1 MGRMKFTTALM
12 LGSLIGLGAAGC
24 QTTESQNAGMDMPP
38 EFRSVQTLTAHG
50 QVTILLSLW
59 HRAAAKGDFN
69 GYFGRM
75 TKDAVFLGT
84 DKTERWSRAE
94 FEEFARPYFD
104 GVNAWTYEQRETNL
118 IIGPGEDPDVVWFD
132 EILFSDKYGLCRGAG
147 VAERGDNGKW
157 RIAHYSLSLLV
168 PNSVSGDVVE
178 LIRSSE

>member
-1 MGRMKFTTALM
+1 MKFTTALM

-24 QTTESQNAGMDMPP
+24 QTAETQNAEMVLPDH
-38 EFRSVQTLTAHG
+38 FRSVETLTAHG

-75 TKDAVFLGT
+75 TKNAVFLGT

-94 FEEFARPYFD
+94 FEAYARPHFD
-104 GVNAWTYEQRETNL
+104 GVHAWTYEQRETNL
-118 IIGPGEDPDVVWFD
+118 IVGPGEDPDVVWFD
-132 EILFSDKYGLCRGAG
+132 EILFSEKYGFCRGTG
-147 VAERGDNGKW
+147 VAERGSDGRW

-168 PNSVSGDVVE
+168 PNSVSGDVVD
-178 LIRSSE
+178 LIRESE